1 MFAEHLRYNAVKEV
15 LAMKYESYNVQ
26 QLTKRKGKPW
36 QARLKYKDAI
46 TGKWKEKSMILR
58 GVNGKREAKKAAEAW
73 FNEMNEAAA
82 NSPNIDMDKTVGEM
96 VLGYLDYQYRTGA
109 IELSTYTMEKSAY
122 NSVIKPYVSDES
134 FATFDRDSINAW
146 LTKLNARGLS
156 QSAIGTGFYTVRK
169 VYNYYYDTGEL
180 LRNPFAGVKPPKK
193 GKPKVTHL
201 TTAQM
206 DDYLTA
212 VYSEYN
218 PEEGMYAALLLAF
231 YAGLRRGEICGL
243 RWRDIDLQTGTLSVE
258 TSIGD
263 INGVYR
269 GYTKQPKNQSSIRTF
284 PIVEQ
289 LVVGLTQRAAAI
301 GAEPQ
306 WFVCGEEDEFLTPRS
321 FSRQFKAFVD
331 RNKLVDAYGKP
342 LTPHMLRHN
351 LGFIG
356 IRSGMDIASLSR
368 MFGHASRA
376 MTLDTYGDA
385 SKDAMIAASAKLGAK
400 FNEDTEYFKL
410 EKEE

>member
-1 MFAEHLRYNAVKEV
+1 
-15 LAMKYESYNVQ
+15 MKYLNYNVR
-26 QLTKRKGKPW
+26 QLENRKNKPW
-36 QARLKYKDAI
+36 QARLKYKDPV
-46 TGKWKEKSMILR
+46 TGEWKETTKILR

-73 FNEMNEAAA
+73 FDEMNEAAA
-82 NSPNIDMDKTVGEM
+82 NSLIIEMDKTVGEM
-96 VLGYLDYQYRTGA
+96 VLKYLDYQYQTGA

-122 NSVIKPYVSDES
+122 NSIVKPYIADYS
-134 FATFDRDSINAW
+134 FVTFDRVAVNAW
-146 LTKLNARGLS
+146 LTKLNAKGLS

-169 VYNYYYDTGEL
+169 VFNYYYETGDL
-180 LRNPFAGVKPPKK
+180 LKNPFIGVKPPKK

-201 TTAQM
+201 TKDQM
-206 DDYLTA
+206 DDYLAA
-212 VYSEYN
+212 VYREYE
-218 PEEGMYAALLLAF
+218 PTDGMYIAFLLAF

-243 RWRDIDLQTGTLSVE
+243 RWRDIDMVSGTLSVE
-258 TSIGD
+258 TAIGD

-284 PIVEQ
+284 PIVPQ
-289 LVVGLTQRAAAI
+289 LLNALAERSAAI
-301 GAEPQ
+301 NAQPH

-321 FSRQFKAFVD
+321 FSRQFKSLVD
-331 RNKLVDAYGKP
+331 RNNLVDAYGKS

-351 LGFIG
+351 LGYIG

-385 SKDAMIAASAKLGAK
+385 SKDAMILAADKLGKK
-400 FNEDTEYFKL
+400 FDKESEAFKRIDMEPDYTEPLDETVK
-410 EKEE
+410 